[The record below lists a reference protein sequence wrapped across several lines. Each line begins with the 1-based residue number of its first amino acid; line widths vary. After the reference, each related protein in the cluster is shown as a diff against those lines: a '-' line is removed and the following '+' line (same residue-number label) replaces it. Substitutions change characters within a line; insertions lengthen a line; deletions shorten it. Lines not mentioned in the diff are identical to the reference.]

1 MKQHLYPALVVLTAL
16 GLAITTAGCQTT
28 AATDHPTSASTSSV
42 TTDKKQVTVKMSQLA
57 YSPQTLHVTVGT
69 TVTWRNDDTM
79 AHTVT
84 SGQQPHKDGRFDS
97 GNLDPGQTFSY
108 TFKKPGRYPYF
119 CTYHPGMTGTVVVS
133 QAVSDSQVETSTN
146 SGNQMAG
153 NMDHSSAASD
163 TPDHVAALGS
173 GTQGEPKQ
181 PDDTYLLPYKMEHGY
196 KVFHLTAEPV
206 WWQVKPGEKVEAWAY
221 NGSVPGPEIKVDQG
235 DKVKIVVDNKL
246 PEGTTVHWHGL
257 DVPFSQDGTGGISQ
271 PDIKPGH
278 TWTYSFTVKAPPG
291 TYMYHSHP
299 MKDME
304 KQEDMGLF
312 GPFIV
317 EPKGTGWK
325 QVHPGYQREYTLVVN
340 DSPQFGYT
348 INGLSYPATPVL
360 PAKVGDK
367 VLVHLINI
375 GSMDHPMHLHGM
387 HFQWI
392 EQDGRSLPQPMT
404 IDTLNTAPG
413 TTYDLSFVASQV
425 GKWLF
430 HCHITAH
437 TTDSQG
443 NMSGMITMFDV
454 TK

>member
-1 MKQHLYPALVVLTAL
+1 MKRLYRLAAVLTAL
-16 GLAITTAGCQTT
+16 CVAGVSVGCQTPAAAHNDAQGVAASAKSSPHKTITVAITNMAYNPKTIHIT
-28 AATDHPTSASTSSV
+28 A
-42 TTDKKQVTVKMSQLA
+42 
-57 YSPQTLHVTVGT
+57 GT
-69 TVTWRNDDTM
+69 TITWRNDDSV

-84 SGQQPHKDGRFDS
+84 SGAHEQKDGLFDS
-97 GNLDPGQTFSY
+97 GNLATGQTFSY
-108 TFKKPGRYPYF
+108 TFHKPGTYHYF
-119 CTYHPGMTGTVVVS
+119 CAYHPGMTGTVVVS
-133 QAVSDSQVETSTN
+133 KPQ
-146 SGNQMAG
+146 
-153 NMDHSSAASD
+153 AASPTTTGDAMTGMHD
-163 TPDHVAALGS
+163 TRSQTPSSSSKTQYAPLGTGWS
-173 GTQGEPKQ
+173 GEPKQ
-181 PDDTYLLPYKMEHGY
+181 ADDIRLLPYKMEDGY

-206 WWQVKPGEKVEAWAY
+206 WWQVKPGQKAKAWAY

-271 PDIKPGH
+271 PDIQPGH
-278 TWTYSFTVKAPPG
+278 SWTYTFTVKAPPG
-291 TYMYHSHP
+291 TYIYHSHP

-304 KQEDMGLF
+304 KQENMGLF

-317 EPKGTGWK
+317 EPKGTAWK

-375 GSMDHPMHLHGM
+375 GAMDHPMHLHGM
-387 HFQWI
+387 HFQLI
-392 EQDGRSLPQPMT
+392 EQDGYPLPAPVTM
-404 IDTLNTAPG
+404 DTVNTAPG
-413 TTYDLSFVASQV
+413 TTYDLSFVASQP

-430 HCHITAH
+430 HCHIAAH
-437 TTDSQG
+437 VTDSQG

-454 TK
+454 KK